1 MPPVSPACSPTGLPT
16 VAEEA
21 VEPPFPKLF
30 TVEEANALL
39 PRFREL
45 LEVMAVHREAMRE
58 KAPHLKP
65 ILKASATNG
74 GGRVGSEY
82 GVEAYNLHLA
92 IERIRGLGVILK
104 DLDMSLLDFP
114 HEREGR
120 VVFLCWH
127 PPEERIGYWHEIQD
141 GYRGRQPL

>member
-1 MPPVSPACSPTGLPT
+1 
-16 VAEEA
+16 
-21 VEPPFPKLF
+21 VESSFSRLF

-39 PRFREL
+39 PKLKEL
-45 LEVMAVHREAMRE
+45 LDDVAVPRDAMRE
-58 KAPHLKP
+58 KVPHLEP
-65 ILKASATNG
+65 ILRAAGANG

-82 GVEAYNLHLA
+82 GVEAYNLYLA
-92 IERIRGLGVILK
+92 IERIRELGVLLK
-104 DLDMSLLDFP
+104 DLDTGLLDFP

-127 PPEERIGYWHEIQD
+127 PPEESVAFWHEVEA